1 MSGVRAPSSGRA
13 AGEAGVAHE
22 MGRVGNQQVLEH
34 AMDAGGRVGKL
45 NAEAGPG
52 AQPGPAPAVSPEVSP
67 STAPGAPL
75 METAPAL
82 GASLNGVKPQGAMGE
97 EKSPFE
103 ASLLQQYQQVRLLS
117 CFSVSV
123 FSTPTT
129 PISLFIS
136 LLLLKNPPTP
146 SLSPLQPLTLRN
158 ANV

>member
-1 MSGVRAPSSGRA
+1 
-13 AGEAGVAHE
+13 
-22 MGRVGNQQVLEH
+22 
-34 AMDAGGRVGKL
+34 MDAGGRVGKL

-52 AQPGPAPAVSPEVSP
+52 AQPGPASAVSPEVSP

-82 GASLNGVKPQGAMGE
+82 GGASLNGVKPQGAVGE

-123 FSTPTT
+123 FSIPTT

-136 LLLLKNPPTP
+136 LFLLTNPPTP
-146 SLSPLQPLTLRN
+146 SLSPQPPLTLRN